1 MSNHSI
7 LRRKRI
13 PHLAGAVI
21 CVSIILLFPW
31 KSQIVPSW
39 RIQVVDEQG
48 HPIRNLAVSQKWV
61 NPNFQMLWLEE
72 DFRSDENGFVT
83 FPERS
88 AWGNVLLQLVS
99 LSWSRTL
106 GDVQDY
112 DAMVFGWGDYAGGAV
127 HYVKGKELP
136 EKLIMRR

>member
-7 LRRKRI
+7 LRGKPV
-13 PHLAGAVI
+13 PHLAGALI

-31 KSQIVPSW
+31 KSQIAPSW
-39 RIQVVDEQG
+39 RIQVVDEKG
-48 HPIRNLAVSQKWV
+48 HPIRNLAVSQNWV

-83 FPERS
+83 LPARS
-88 AWGNVLLQLVS
+88 AWGNILLQLIS
-99 LSWSRTL
+99 LTCSRTL
-106 GDVQDY
+106 GDRQKY
-112 DAMVFGWGDYAGGAV
+112 DAMVFGWGNYAGGAV
-127 HYVKGKELP
+127 YYVKGKELP